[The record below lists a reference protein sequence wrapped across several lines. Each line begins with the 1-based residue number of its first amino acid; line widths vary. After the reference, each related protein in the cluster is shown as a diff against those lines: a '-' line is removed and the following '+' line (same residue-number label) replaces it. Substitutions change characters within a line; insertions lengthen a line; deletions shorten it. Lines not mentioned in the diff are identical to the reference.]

1 MNHGKLLTHTKT
13 EREQKMSN
21 NDNYHQLTRTFQR
34 LSRFS
39 HLSAIASW
47 DMFTMMPPGGSKV
60 RGEALAEL
68 SVLEHQ
74 LLTDPKVATWIAAAE
89 QEDLNDVEQ
98 ANLREMSRLHH
109 QASLLPESLVEAKS
123 LAGSRCEHAW
133 RSQRPANDWEGFSEN
148 LKEVVKYSREEARL
162 RADAKGCSPYDA
174 LLDIFEPEMTSAQLD
189 VLFADVKNWLPD
201 LLTRAVAKQSQQ
213 TLIAPVGPFPT
224 AVQRELGLET
234 MAQLGFDFTAG
245 RLDISAHP
253 FCGGV
258 PEDVRITT
266 RYDENELLSA
276 LFGVIHETGHARY
289 EQNLPRNWSG
299 QPIALARST
308 AIHESQSLFF
318 EMQLG
323 RSKAFLTRLIP
334 AVTRHFGDQ
343 AAFEESNFIAWNQ
356 QVKPGF
362 IRVDADEVSYPAHV
376 ILRYEI
382 ERALIN
388 GDIEVDD
395 IPALWNEKMQAWLG
409 LSTVGDYR
417 NGCMQDIH
425 WTDGGFGYFPSY
437 TLGAMYAAQLFSAAH
452 RALPDLNQEIAQG
465 EFCALFDWLRQNIW
479 QHGSRFT
486 TEQLIT
492 QATGEPL
499 SSRYFRAHLEARYL

>member
-1 MNHGKLLTHTKT
+1 
-13 EREQKMSN
+13 MSN

-133 RSQRPANDWEGFSEN
+133 RSQRPANDWEGFSDN

-162 RADAKGCSPYDA
+162 RADDKGCSPYDA
-174 LLDIFEPEMTSAQLD
+174 LLDIFEPGMTSAQLD
-189 VLFADVKNWLPD
+189 VLFADVKSWLPD

-224 AVQRELGLET
+224 AIQRELGLET

-452 RALPDLNQEIAQG
+452 RALPDLNQSIAQG
-465 EFCALFDWLRQNIW
+465 EFSALFDWLRQNIW